1 MPSGRNF
8 HSTTSIAVYENAAHT
23 CPFKFL
29 STFFYLNTIHRYLG
43 KKLRQKRFFGGPQ
56 KTPIE
61 EARELLATTILAH
74 VPVRTINSLCNVSF
88 AKD

>member
-1 MPSGRNF
+1 MDS
-8 HSTTSIAVYENAAHT
+8 
-23 CPFKFL
+23 
-29 STFFYLNTIHRYLG
+29 YLG

-74 VPVRTINSLCNVSF
+74 VPVKIKYCFTYAVYLSITVALILFLYFLVL
-88 AKD
+88 

>member
-1 MPSGRNF
+1 MNS
-8 HSTTSIAVYENAAHT
+8 
-23 CPFKFL
+23 
-29 STFFYLNTIHRYLG
+29 YLG

-74 VPVRTINSLCNVSF
+74 VPVNIKYFFTYAVYLNIIVSC
-88 AKD
+88 